1 MSSSGQYIIGTDQS
15 TSFYMSFDGGYS
27 WTTEDLSSFNVKSVS
42 ISSNGHN
49 GLVCYVG
56 SRITVITNIT
66 TGSPTFTNSG
76 AVYAF
81 AVLNGTGSL
90 AVALNTAPNLLTLT
104 VPALTPTLIQTIGY
118 EYQQIAATITLNNF
132 LLYDPTQSTVEL
144 CVGLTSPTV
153 QTPPANIQ
161 SAALSFNANVIIACD
176 TSGNAYLPTIS
187 NILAN
192 SWPSPIG
199 VLSGIGAV
207 ALNSGNTQ
215 TYNPITSAGPL
226 TVTNNLIVEN
236 SHGSALLSVNQ
247 ITNTVSI
254 GTSGLNAPI
263 NFGVNGCADAV
274 KVFEFTQ
281 AVTNA
286 AGTTYNIDYP
296 DTIDISTIRNLQSIA
311 NVGPGTTIIQPDNSS
326 VTGYLVKATS
336 SNIQIIT
343 AASWSTAATVYVWM
357 YSV

>member
-1 MSSSGQYIIGTDQS
+1 M
-15 TSFYMSFDGGYS
+15 
-27 WTTEDLSSFNVKSVS
+27 
-42 ISSNGHN
+42 
-49 GLVCYVG
+49 
-56 SRITVITNIT
+56 
-66 TGSPTFTNSG
+66 
-76 AVYAF
+76 
-81 AVLNGTGSL
+81 
-90 AVALNTAPNLLTLT
+90 
-104 VPALTPTLIQTIGY
+104 
-118 EYQQIAATITLNNF
+118 
-132 LLYDPTQSTVEL
+132 
-144 CVGLTSPTV
+144 
-153 QTPPANIQ
+153 
-161 SAALSFNANVIIACD
+161 SFNANVIIACD

-236 SHGSALLSVNQ
+236 SQSSALLSVNQ
-247 ITNTVSI
+247 ITNTITVGS
-254 GTSGLNAPI
+254 SGLNVPI